1 MTNIDKVTVDND
13 LLNDIIT
20 KTWHDIENIKSQI
33 EMLDNTDAKTVEF
46 KKLLNTLL
54 TNYYIFVG
62 CIENIITDFDD
73 AKQVVEPQETEE
85 IKNIENISTAEP
97 YSITTNNTQYD
108 LKVHEDNFEPF
119 EYFVDFDEPFGEK
132 ITDEDLYKI

>member
-1 MTNIDKVTVDND
+1 MKV
-13 LLNDIIT
+13 NDIIT

-85 IKNIENISTAEP
+85 IKKIENISTAEP
-97 YSITTNNTQYD
+97 YSITTNNTQDD

>member
-1 MTNIDKVTVDND
+1 VTNIDKVTVDND

-62 CIENIITDFDD
+62 CIENIIT
-73 AKQVVEPQETEE
+73 
-85 IKNIENISTAEP
+85 
-97 YSITTNNTQYD
+97 
-108 LKVHEDNFEPF
+108 ED
-119 EYFVDFDEPFGEK
+119 
-132 ITDEDLYKI
+132 

>member
-1 MTNIDKVTVDND
+1 
-13 LLNDIIT
+13 
-20 KTWHDIENIKSQI
+20 
-33 EMLDNTDAKTVEF
+33 MLDNTDAKTVEF

-62 CIENIITDFDD
+62 CTENIITDFDD

-85 IKNIENISTAEP
+85 IKKIENISTAEP
-97 YSITTNNTQYD
+97 YSITTNNTQDD